1 MERCVLRANVGFS
14 ATAFGFVF
22 SASPRGFVCSAET
35 APRAPLYP
43 EGGMRGRD
51 APPPRFTGA
60 GALNA
65 SAVFAAAASLAASA
79 RRSPP
84 RFEAPS
90 APRERR
96 GASARDENTSF
107 ARVFASRSAPNGF
120 FVASLASSGTG
131 GGASRSFCVVFFCV
145 LRESFSST
153 LFGASASAPRAFERA
168 ARFPPASAFGAAA
181 AAAPDALVFSAA
193 FSRFASTFAV
203 RPTSRTAA
211 LTSALASSAW
221 SVFRGK
227 S

>member
-1 MERCVLRANVGFS
+1 MLRANVGFS

-131 GGASRSFCVVFFCV
+131 GGASREGSFCAVFFCV

-153 LFGASASAPRAFERA
+153 LFGASATAAPRAFERA

-203 RPTSRTAA
+203 RPTSRTDA